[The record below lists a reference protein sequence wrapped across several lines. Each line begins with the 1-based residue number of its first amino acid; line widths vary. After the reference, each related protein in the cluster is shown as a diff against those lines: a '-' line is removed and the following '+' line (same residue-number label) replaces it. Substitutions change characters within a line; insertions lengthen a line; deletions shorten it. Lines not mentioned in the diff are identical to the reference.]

1 MHLRAGN
8 IKMSKSEIEKI
19 KAVLSEIVKDEEH
32 ILAGRQKTI
41 ILELTKVAEIA
52 IEALYWYDKQDIK
65 VTKTECGTG
74 LMHPLATQSLKQ
86 ISEIL
91 EAK

>member
-1 MHLRAGN
+1 
-8 IKMSKSEIEKI
+8 MSKSEIEKI
-19 KAVLSEIVKDEEH
+19 KAVLSDINRKAKWLPTEGVFPEN
-32 ILAGRQKTI
+32 QVQV
-41 ILELTKVAEIA
+41 LTKALEIA
-52 IEALYWYDKQDIK
+52 VEALYWYDKWNIK